1 MKKGLYY
8 VLLIF
13 FIGVFAFSAYK
24 VGSYYYARWQSSKQ
38 NQQIIDQYV
47 EPVKETE
54 EPEEEGDP
62 DRITVDFEGLLKE
75 NSDVA
80 AWIYCA
86 NTNINY
92 PVMQGSDNAYYLS
105 HLLDGSYNAGGSIF
119 MEYSNQA
126 DFSDRNTILY
136 GHHMK
141 NGSMFADLMNF
152 KKSGYYGAHDHM
164 YIMTPTCTYRLDLLA
179 GAVVDPDDAIYST
192 YPTQAAIDSIMSRST
207 FQSAVSLPGE
217 EGRLVTLSTCSYEY
231 DDARYVVLGV
241 LTQVED

>member
-8 VLLIF
+8 VLLILF
-13 FIGVFAFSAYK
+13 VGIFAFSAYK

-38 NQQIIDQYV
+38 TQQIIDQYV
-47 EPVKETE
+47 KPAG
-54 EPEEEGDP
+54 EPEPQGDP
-62 DRITVDFEGLLKE
+62 DRITVNFDGLLQE

-92 PVMQGSDNAYYLS
+92 PVMQGSDNDYYLS
-105 HLLDGSYNAGGSIF
+105 HLMDGSYNAGGSIF
-119 MEYSNQA
+119 MECSNQA

-141 NGSMFADLMNF
+141 NGSMFANLMNF
-152 KKSGYYGAHDHM
+152 KKSGYYEQHDHM
-164 YIMTPTCTYRLDLLA
+164 YIMTPQCTYRLDLLA
-179 GAVVDPDDAIYST
+179 GAVVDPDYAIYST

-207 FQSAVSLPGE
+207 FQSAVPLPGE

-241 LTQVED
+241 LTQVES

>member
-8 VLLIF
+8 VLLILF
-13 FIGVFAFSAYK
+13 VGIFAFSAYK

-38 NQQIIDQYV
+38 TQQIIDQYV
-47 EPVKETE
+47 KPAG
-54 EPEEEGDP
+54 EPEPQGDP
-62 DRITVDFEGLLKE
+62 DRITVNFDGLLQE

-92 PVMQGSDNAYYLS
+92 PVMQGSDNDYYLS
-105 HLLDGSYNAGGSIF
+105 HLMDGSYNAGGSIF
-119 MEYSNQA
+119 MECSNQA

-141 NGSMFADLMNF
+141 NGSMFANLMNF
-152 KKSGYYGAHDHM
+152 KKSGYYEQHAHM
-164 YIMTPTCTYRLDLLA
+164 YIMTPQCTYRLDLLA

-192 YPTQAAIDSIMSRST
+192 YPTQAAIDSIMSRSS
-207 FQSAVSLPGE
+207 FQSAVPLPGE

-241 LTQVED
+241 LTQVES